1 MKEKLPDGYEYTN
14 HIEHN
19 LRITTHI
26 SEFNKANYLSKIKNR
41 IDKTIGN
48 KLRAKDF
55 DKQKME
61 FILKDVKR
69 WDLFKAKRIGIVDK
83 YIEAKKKQKS
93 AE

>member
-48 KLRAKDF
+48 KSRAKDF
-55 DKQKME
+55 DK
-61 FILKDVKR
+61 
-69 WDLFKAKRIGIVDK
+69 
-83 YIEAKKKQKS
+83 
-93 AE
+93 